1 MTQKKKNTLDE
12 KSEASIASHNLYQRS
27 YYDRTVKRRLIP
39 RRTPYLKRHVD
50 ELVRVAA
57 LRPGERVLDV
67 GCGMGRHTLLLAER
81 DYAVEGLDLSPV
93 LLQRFRVFNGGRFNI
108 PLHSADVMKPPPDL
122 ENRFDAVVG
131 FFALQHMHDL
141 ELCLRGMARLVKPGG
156 RIAFL
161 EGNAFNP
168 LYYIQMT
175 IMPEKT
181 WRGDKGV
188 TQMRMSVVANAMKR
202 AGLKSPSV
210 ERFGFFPPFVA
221 NRSAG
226 ARIERAIERLR
237 IFRPILPFQ
246 IFRAER
252 T

>member
-1 MTQKKKNTLDE
+1 MTQNTKNTLDD
-12 KSEASIASHNLYQRS
+12 KTEASIASHNLYQRS
-27 YYDRTVKRRLIP
+27 YYDRAVKRRLIP
-39 RRTPYLKRHVD
+39 RRTPYLNRHVN
-50 ELVRVAA
+50 ELARVAG

-81 DYAVEGLDLSPV
+81 EYAVEGLDLSPV

-141 ELCLRGMARLVKPGG
+141 ELCFRGMATLVKPGG
-156 RIAFL
+156 RIVFL

-175 IMPEKT
+175 VMPEKT

-188 TQMRMSVVANAMKR
+188 TQMRMSIVGNAMKR

-210 ERFGFFPPFVA
+210 QRFGFFPPFVA
-221 NRSAG
+221 NRSVG

-237 IFRPILPFQ
+237 ILRPILPFQ

-252 T
+252 A